1 MYRITPIHPSQQ
13 HHLCVSWKGLV
24 YVDQA
29 VMFGLSSSVG
39 VFSTIGDMLVTIYEK
54 AGFSPIIK
62 WVNNFFVIRCPGQV
76 WTEQDFVD
84 LTGYFGIPWSTK
96 KMRLLAT
103 VQRSSITWY

>member
-1 MYRITPIHPSQQ
+1 M
-13 HHLCVSWKGLV
+13 SWKGLV

-39 VFSTIGDMLVTIYEK
+39 VFGTIGDMLVTIYEK

-76 WTEQDFVD
+76 WMEQDFVD
-84 LTGYFGIPWSTK
+84 LTGYFGVPWSTK